1 MKLKDFIAL
10 IDTSRLE
17 PSCGDPAYT
26 FYRGQIFVGKLM
38 LLYDDDGKG
47 HPFQIVWDNPVPNQP
62 YENRNSID
70 VGGDDSS
77 CQFDKSRMA
86 WHVIAN
92 YD

>member
-1 MKLKDFIAL
+1 MTLKDFIAM

-26 FYRGQIFVGKLM
+26 FYRGQMFSGKLM

-47 HPFQIVWDNPVPNQP
+47 IPFQIVWDKPVPNQP
-62 YENRNSID
+62 HTKNCID
-70 VGGDDSS
+70 VGADDSS